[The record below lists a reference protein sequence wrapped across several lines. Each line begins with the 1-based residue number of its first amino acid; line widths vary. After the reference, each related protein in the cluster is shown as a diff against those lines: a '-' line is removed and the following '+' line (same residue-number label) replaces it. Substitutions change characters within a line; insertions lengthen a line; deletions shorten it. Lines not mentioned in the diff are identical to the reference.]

1 MMADRRGY
9 GERQTQLLCALVA
22 GRDFPESFD
31 AAKATDASRSL
42 RRKRG
47 RAVVKAWPALAL
59 ALGPRFDER
68 FDAFAR
74 SAAAPALG
82 GALADGL
89 AFARTLDASELSD
102 DARVELLFARARLV
116 HRAGMPRWRRSPFLG
131 AITLHEPRRVLV
143 VVRVPPGGARSLV
156 LRTEEPL

>member
-1 MMADRRGY
+1 MAADRRSY
-9 GERQTQLLCALVA
+9 GERQTRLLCALVA
-22 GRDFPESFD
+22 GRDFPEGFQAD
-31 AAKATDASRSL
+31 KAADASRSL

-47 RAVVKAWPALAL
+47 RAIAKAWPALTL
-59 ALGPRFDER
+59 ALGPRFDAR

-74 SAAAPALG
+74 CAAAPAAG

-89 AFARTLDASELSD
+89 AFARTLDDSELSD

-116 HRAGMPRWRRSPFLG
+116 HRAGRPRWRRSPFLG

-143 VVRVPPGGARSLV
+143 VARVPSGGTRSLV
-156 LRTEEPL
+156 LPTGRV